1 VLTNRCQNLP
11 LSLLAC
17 LFVSTGANAQTNA
30 WTNTGSGAWETPQWS
45 LGSLP
50 GVGQEVLLTNQGWK
64 AVAISSTTVQTHPET
79 LTVAALVIASPQDSH
94 NVLLLNYAGVAHPL
108 SCTSLVLD
116 TNSAITTL
124 SSALTVQNSM
134 MGGSFSIGGAF
145 NQGDFSQVTAG
156 VMRVG
161 DLAPG
166 VYNLTNGTLAVGT
179 EYLGV
184 NGFTPGSG
192 ILNQEGGVN
201 KVTALHLQNGGEY
214 DLRGGQLLGS
224 VSVGDYQ
231 TSATFN
237 QNGGALAISNSLDV
251 GAGGIGAYNFSNG
264 TITAPVLN
272 LPASGNGTFIQ
283 TGGTNMSTS
292 LAIGMAYRSFG
303 SYGLSNGVLGTS
315 STSVADRF
323 SQWGG
328 AHSVSGPLAVVG
340 TEVAQNSALYA
351 NYVLGGGILSAK
363 SLNINVASV
372 QQSGGTNQIAG
383 DLSLSPSVYGS
394 TYTLSGG
401 VLQSSNCTVMSSY
414 YGGFTQ
420 SNGTQT
426 ISNLLRVSGA
436 AYQFSGFT
444 LSGGQL
450 TVSNISIESGAVF
463 HHVGGSISQ
472 SGLTTLA
479 GGTWQMKPG
488 SQVLG
493 RLVLSVIDATDS
505 SLILPS
511 SGSSLH
517 FADSSSVN
525 WSNQANLTIE
535 GWNGSFAGGGQHQ
548 ILFGSSVAALT
559 PQQLSHVRFHNPA
572 GQDPGVY
579 PARILTSGE
588 IIPASVV
595 AMSQVGKNLVIT
607 WPAGLTLQTATNLA
621 GPFLDMPS
629 VSSPYTNQFN
639 DPQRFFRLHQ

>member
-1 VLTNRCQNLP
+1 MLTNRRKNLP
-11 LSLLAC
+11 PAFLVCLLLNA
-17 LFVSTGANAQTNA
+17 SANAQTNA
-30 WTNTGSGAWETPQWS
+30 WTNTGSGAWEAPQWS
-45 LGSLP
+45 LGTLP

-64 AVAISSTTVQTHPET
+64 AVAISTTTVQTHPET
-79 LTVAALVIASPQDSH
+79 LSVAALVISSPQDSH

-145 NQGDFSQVTAG
+145 NHGDFSQVTAG

-166 VYNLTNGTLAVGT
+166 SYNLTNGTLTVGT

-184 NGFTPGSG
+184 NGFAAGSG
-192 ILNQEGGVN
+192 ILNQEGGLN
-201 KVTALHLQNGGEY
+201 KVGALHLQNGGEY
-214 DLRGGQLLGS
+214 DLRGGQLFGN
-224 VSVGDYQ
+224 VSVADNQ
-231 TSATFN
+231 TIATFN
-237 QNGGALAISNSLDV
+237 QSGGTLVVSNSLDV
-251 GAGGIGAYNFSNG
+251 GAGGIGTYNFLTG
-264 TITAPVLN
+264 TISTPALN
-272 LPASGNGTFIQ
+272 VPASGNGTFIQ
-283 TGGTNMSTS
+283 TGGTNTATS
-292 LAIGMAYRSFG
+292 LGIGLAYQSFG
-303 SYGLSNGVLGTS
+303 LYGLSNGVLNTS
-315 STSVADRF
+315 RTTVADRF
-323 SQWGG
+323 SQSGG
-328 AHSVSGPLAVVG
+328 SHSVSGPLAISG
-340 TEVAQNSALYA
+340 TAVAQNSALFA
-351 NYVLGGGILSAK
+351 NYLLGGGSLSAK
-363 SLNINVASV
+363 SLSINVASV

-383 DLSLSPSVYGS
+383 DIYLSPSLYGS
-394 TYTLSGG
+394 TYALTGG
-401 VLQSSNCTVMSSY
+401 SLQSSNCTVMSSY

-426 ISNLLRVSGA
+426 ISNLLRVSGTS
-436 AYQFSGFT
+436 YQFSGFI

-479 GGTWQMKPG
+479 GGTWEMKPG
-488 SQVLG
+488 SQLLG
-493 RLVLSVIDATDS
+493 RLLLSAIDATNS
-505 SLILPS
+505 SVSLPS
-511 SGSSLH
+511 AGGSLH

-525 WSNQANLTIE
+525 WSNQASLTIE

-548 ILFGSSVAALT
+548 ILFGSGATALT
-559 PQQLSHVRFHNPA
+559 PQQLSHIRFHNPV
-572 GQDPGVY
+572 GQTSGVY
-579 PARILTSGE
+579 PARILATGE

-595 AMSQVGKNLVIT
+595 AMSQVGKNLIIT

-621 GPFLDMPS
+621 GPFVDLPTT
-629 VSSPYTNQFN
+629 SSPYTNQFR